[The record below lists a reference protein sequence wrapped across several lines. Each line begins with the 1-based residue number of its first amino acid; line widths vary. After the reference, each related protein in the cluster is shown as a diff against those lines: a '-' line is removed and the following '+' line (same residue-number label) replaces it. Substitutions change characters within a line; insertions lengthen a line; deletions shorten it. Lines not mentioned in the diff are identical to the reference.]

1 MLYLF
6 VLFFWCFTDVFLV
19 CANFV
24 FGVLLVCANSLVA
37 KRGFGQR
44 LSRAVPALKEFSP
57 NRFSNFSLDLQF

>member
-1 MLYLF
+1 MFLVLY
-6 VLFFWCFTDVFLV
+6 WCFLV
-19 CANFV
+19 CTNLVFGVLLVCADFV

-57 NRFSNFSLDLQF
+57 N